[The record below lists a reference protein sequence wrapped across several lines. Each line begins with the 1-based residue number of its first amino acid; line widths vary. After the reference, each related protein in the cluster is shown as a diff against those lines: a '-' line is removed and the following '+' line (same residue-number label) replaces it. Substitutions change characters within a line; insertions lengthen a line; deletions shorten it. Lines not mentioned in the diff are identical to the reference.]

1 LKEKVVRIAL
11 IGNPNTG
18 KTSLFNHLTGLNQ
31 KVGNFPG
38 VTVDKVIGKCKL
50 TKDTF
55 AEIIDLPGTYSLYPK
70 SLDEQVVFQSLSN
83 PSSEDFPDLVI
94 LVLETVNLKRG
105 LFLLTQVSD
114 LGMPVVAVLNEM
126 PVLQGHDI
134 PEVDSELL
142 AKEMGV
148 PVYRINARTGKGIPA
163 LKEGLLSKP
172 NPNKVIF
179 GRPKILES
187 IIPAIR
193 IRFRL
198 DNDFLAVQYIHQFE
212 HLHFLSNEDK
222 QLIRTLIKQHGLD
235 LDEIKALETLHRY
248 EVINERI
255 GSFISDPPHKENTL
269 TDKIDSIITHK
280 VWGYLIFLLVLFI
293 TFQAIFSLAS
303 YPMDL
308 IDQGMSHAIGW
319 VKSWMPPGP
328 FTNLVTEGLIAGIGG
343 VVMFIPQIALLF
355 MFVSLLEE
363 SGYMA
368 RVMFIMDAVMRK
380 VGLNGRSVVPLMSGV
395 ACAVPAIMS
404 ARTIDNWLD
413 RAITIFVTPLMSC
426 SARIPVYAILIAL
439 VVPSKSVLGLFNLQG
454 VVLMGLYLLG
464 FLAAVASAWV
474 LSKILNQKGKSVFVM
489 ELPDYRVP
497 RWQNVGIS
505 IVEKVKTFVFEAG
518 KIIVAISIILW
529 FLASYGP
536 GEYMENASSFV
547 GALPEMQGAS
557 EEELGKAINAYQLE
571 HSYAGTF
578 GKFIEPAIAPLGFDW
593 KIGVALITSFAARE
607 VFVGTMGTIYSI
619 GADDEN
625 TQSLKE
631 RMQAEIN
638 PETGESRYT
647 VAVAFSLMVFYAFAL
662 QCMSTVA
669 VVYREMK
676 SWVWPLAQ
684 VVYMS
689 SLAYLSSL
697 LVYQLF
703 K

>member
-1 LKEKVVRIAL
+1 MKEKVVRIAL

-38 VTVDKVIGKCKL
+38 VTVDKVVGKSKL

-134 PEVDSELL
+134 PQVDSELL
-142 AKEMGV
+142 ATEMGV

-172 NPNKVIF
+172 HPNKVIF

-212 HLHFLSNEDK
+212 HLPFLSNEDK

-319 VKSWMPPGP
+319 IKSWMPPGP

-439 VVPSKSVLGLFNLQG
+439 VVPSTSVLGLFNLQG

-474 LSKILNQKGKSVFVM
+474 LSKILKQKGKSVFVM

-536 GEYMENASSFV
+536 GEHMEKASSYV
-547 GALPEMQGAS
+547 AALPEMQGAS

-676 SWVWPLAQ
+676 SWVWPIAQ

>member
-1 LKEKVVRIAL
+1 MKEKVVRIAL

-38 VTVDKVIGKCKL
+38 VTVDKVVGKCKL

-134 PEVDSELL
+134 PQVDSELL
-142 AKEMGV
+142 ATEMGV

-172 NPNKVIF
+172 HPNKVIF

-212 HLHFLSNEDK
+212 HLPFLSNEDK

-303 YPMDL
+303 FPMDL

-319 VKSWMPPGP
+319 IKSWMPPGP

-343 VVMFIPQIALLF
+343 VVMFIPQISLLF

-413 RAITIFVTPLMSC
+413 RVITIFVTPLMSC

-439 VVPSKSVLGLFNLQG
+439 VVPSTSVLGLFNLQG

-474 LSKILNQKGKSVFVM
+474 LSKILKQKGKSVFVM

-536 GEYMENASSFV
+536 GEHMEKASNYV
-547 GALPEMQGAS
+547 AALPEMQGAS

-676 SWVWPLAQ
+676 SWVWPIAQ

>member
-38 VTVDKVIGKCKL
+38 VTVDKVVGKCKL

-134 PEVDSELL
+134 PQVDSELL
-142 AKEMGV
+142 ATEMGV

-172 NPNKVIF
+172 HPNKVIF

-212 HLHFLSNEDK
+212 HLPFLSNEDK

-303 YPMDL
+303 FPMDL

-319 VKSWMPPGP
+319 IKSWMPPGP

-343 VVMFIPQIALLF
+343 VVMFIPQISLLF

-413 RAITIFVTPLMSC
+413 RVITIFVTPLMSC

-439 VVPSKSVLGLFNLQG
+439 VVPSTSVLGLFNLQG

-474 LSKILNQKGKSVFVM
+474 LSKILKQKGKSVFVM

-536 GEYMENASSFV
+536 GEHMEKASNYV
-547 GALPEMQGAS
+547 AALPEMQGAS

-676 SWVWPLAQ
+676 SWVWPIAQ

>member
-1 LKEKVVRIAL
+1 
-11 IGNPNTG
+11 
-18 KTSLFNHLTGLNQ
+18 
-31 KVGNFPG
+31 
-38 VTVDKVIGKCKL
+38 
-50 TKDTF
+50 
-55 AEIIDLPGTYSLYPK
+55 
-70 SLDEQVVFQSLSN
+70 
-83 PSSEDFPDLVI
+83 
-94 LVLETVNLKRG
+94 
-105 LFLLTQVSD
+105 
-114 LGMPVVAVLNEM
+114 
-126 PVLQGHDI
+126 
-134 PEVDSELL
+134 
-142 AKEMGV
+142 
-148 PVYRINARTGKGIPA
+148 
-163 LKEGLLSKP
+163 
-172 NPNKVIF
+172 
-179 GRPKILES
+179 
-187 IIPAIR
+187 
-193 IRFRL
+193 
-198 DNDFLAVQYIHQFE
+198 
-212 HLHFLSNEDK
+212 
-222 QLIRTLIKQHGLD
+222 
-235 LDEIKALETLHRY
+235 
-248 EVINERI
+248 
-255 GSFISDPPHKENTL
+255 
-269 TDKIDSIITHK
+269 
-280 VWGYLIFLLVLFI
+280 
-293 TFQAIFSLAS
+293 
-303 YPMDL
+303 
-308 IDQGMSHAIGW
+308 MSHAIGW
-319 VKSWMPPGP
+319 IKSWMPPGP

-343 VVMFIPQIALLF
+343 VVMFIPQISLLF

-413 RAITIFVTPLMSC
+413 RVITIFVTPLMSC

-439 VVPSKSVLGLFNLQG
+439 VVPSTSVLGLFNLQG

-474 LSKILNQKGKSVFVM
+474 LSKILKQKGKSVFVM

-536 GEYMENASSFV
+536 GEHMEKASNYV
-547 GALPEMQGAS
+547 AALPEMQGAS

-676 SWVWPLAQ
+676 SWVWPIAQ